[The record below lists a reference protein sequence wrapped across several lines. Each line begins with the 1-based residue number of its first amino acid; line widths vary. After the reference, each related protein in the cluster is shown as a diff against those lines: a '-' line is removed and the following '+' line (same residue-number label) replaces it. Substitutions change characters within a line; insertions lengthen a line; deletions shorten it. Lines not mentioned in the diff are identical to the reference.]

1 VHGKC
6 KKVKRVK
13 KVKKARKRIVFK
25 RPPFT
30 G

>member
-1 VHGKC
+1 VNGKC
-6 KKVKRVK
+6 KKVK
-13 KVKKARKRIVFK
+13 KVKGKRVSFK